1 MRRRDFLQGS
11 ALTLAAGAGMA
22 PLELLARQD
31 MIASTSALDAI
42 SGNYPP
48 ALTGLRGS
56 HPGSFEVAHDLAWNG
71 KTWPRPS
78 TQTDDT
84 HDLIVVGGGISG
96 LSAAHFY
103 RQRIGEDA
111 RILILDNHDDFGGH
125 ARRNEFT
132 VRGRSMLCYGGSQ
145 SIESPRAYSNVTR
158 RLLDDLGIEARRFY
172 DYFDSEFDQREGLD
186 DGILFRQNQFGRD
199 ALALNAFSWFGR
211 VRREHQVER
220 TNKFPVSEQTKAAIT
235 ALASGNIRETPEVER
250 MLLAPRDTPV
260 EDFLRA
266 AYGFTDQGLAV
277 IRRRTAGLWGVGLDA
292 LSVRETIFEW
302 VLGGAADRA
311 TYSLREDALE
321 GRDEEQPY
329 IFHFPDGNASIARL
343 LVRSLVPGC
352 IPGSTM
358 EDVVTARAD
367 YRALDRSDN
376 LVRIRLNSTAVEARN
391 RAGGVDVTYVNNG
404 GAYRARAQHC
414 VLACYNRMIPY
425 LCPEIDDAQ
434 REALLYPQ
442 KVPLVSCHTSKVASE
457 RTERANARS
466 SPQGIPGVLPR
477 AATPQWRAP
486 FAPAGRVP
494 LGPWPRCAPW
504 QWDAPF
510 PAGRASPQTKG
521 NALMRLYSRD
531 TTLGLITV
539 ALDNW
544 RPIKAS
550 GISSYEAPS
559 GVLSRIGMDFPVSMG
574 DYKYTAS
581 PDEPCVLQGWHAPAC
596 GKQGTISERF
606 RAGRMELYQMPF
618 SQFEEAIKDEL
629 NAAWGPQGL
638 DVDRDIK
645 ATTVNR
651 WPHGYAHEYM
661 DLWDDHSWNRG
672 AGPHII
678 GRQQIGAISIANS
691 DSEQHAYVNGAIDSA
706 HRAVR
711 ELTTV

>member
-31 MIASTSALDAI
+31 TIASTSALDAI

-145 SIESPRAYSNVTR
+145 SIESPRAYSNVAR

-220 TNKFPVSEQTKAAIT
+220 TNKFPVSEQTKAAVT
-235 ALASGNIRETPEVER
+235 ALASGNMRETPEVER
-250 MLLAPRDTPV
+250 MLLAPRDTAV

-376 LVRIRLNSTAVEARN
+376 LVRIRLNSTAVETRN

-434 REALLYPQ
+434 RKALLYPQ
-442 KVPLVSCHTSKVASE
+442 KVP
-457 RTERANARS
+457 
-466 SPQGIPGVLPR
+466 
-477 AATPQWRAP
+477 
-486 FAPAGRVP
+486 
-494 LGPWPRCAPW
+494 
-504 QWDAPF
+504 
-510 PAGRASPQTKG
+510 
-521 NALMRLYSRD
+521 
-531 TTLGLITV
+531 LGLITV

-629 NAAWGPQGL
+629 NAAWGPHGL

-645 ATTVNR
+645 AITVNR

>member
-1 MRRRDFLQGS
+1 MKRRDFLQGS
-11 ALTLAAGAGMA
+11 ALTLAAGAGIA

-31 MIASTSALDAI
+31 TIAPNSALDEI
-42 SGNYPP
+42 SGDYPP
-48 ALTGLRGS
+48 SLTGLRGS
-56 HPGSFEVAHDLAWNG
+56 HPGSSEVAHDLAWNG
-71 KTWPRPS
+71 KSWPRPS
-78 TQTDDT
+78 AQTDDT
-84 HDLIVVGGGISG
+84 YDLIVVGGGISG

-132 VRGRSMLCYGGSQ
+132 VRGRTMLCYGGSQ
-145 SIESPRAYSNVTR
+145 SMESPRAYSNVAR
-158 RLLDDLGIEARRFY
+158 RLLDDLGIETQGFY

-186 DGILFRQNQFGRD
+186 DGILFRQDQFARD
-199 ALALNAFSWFGR
+199 ALALNPFSWFAR

-220 TNKFPVSEQTKAAIT
+220 INKFPVSEHTKAAII
-235 ALASGNIRETPEVER
+235 ALAFGDMRGTPEVER
-250 MLLAPRDTPV
+250 MLLAARDTPV

-266 AYGFTDQGLAV
+266 AYGFSEQGLAV
-277 IRRRTAGLWGVGLDA
+277 FRRRAAGLWGVGLDA
-292 LSVRETIFEW
+292 LSVREAIFEW

-311 TYSLREDALE
+311 TYSLREDELE

-376 LVRIRLNSTAVEARN
+376 LVRIRLNSTAVQTRN

-404 GAYRARAQHC
+404 SAYRARAQHC

-425 LCPEIDDAQ
+425 LCPEIGDTQ

-442 KVPLVSCHTSKVASE
+442 KVPL
-457 RTERANARS
+457 
-466 SPQGIPGVLPR
+466 
-477 AATPQWRAP
+477 
-486 FAPAGRVP
+486 
-494 LGPWPRCAPW
+494 
-504 QWDAPF
+504 
-510 PAGRASPQTKG
+510 
-521 NALMRLYSRD
+521 
-531 TTLGLITV
+531 GLITV

-544 RPIKAS
+544 RAIKAS
-550 GISSYEAPS
+550 GISSYEATS

-574 DYKYTAS
+574 DYKYTAN

-596 GKQGTISERF
+596 GKQGNIFERF
-606 RAGRMELYQMPF
+606 RAGRIELYQMSF

-629 NAAWGPQGL
+629 NAAWGPQGI
-638 DVDRDIK
+638 DVERDIK
-645 ATTVNR
+645 AITVNR

-661 DLWDDHSWNRG
+661 DLWDDHSWSRG
-672 AGPHII
+672 AGPHVV

-691 DSEQHAYVNGAIDSA
+691 DSEQYAYVNGAIDSA
-706 HRAVR
+706 HRAVQ

>member
-145 SIESPRAYSNVTR
+145 SIESPRAYSNVAR

-211 VRREHQVER
+211 ARREHQVER
-220 TNKFPVSEQTKAAIT
+220 TNKFPVSEQTKAAVT
-235 ALASGNIRETPEVER
+235 ALASGNMRETPEVER
-250 MLLAPRDTPV
+250 MLLAPRDTAV

-352 IPGSTM
+352 VPGSTM

-367 YRALDRSDN
+367 YRASDRSDN
-376 LVRIRLNSTAVEARN
+376 LVRIRLNSTAVQTRN

-404 GAYRARAQHC
+404 SAYRARAQHC

-425 LCPEIDDAQ
+425 LCSEIGDAQ

-442 KVPLVSCHTSKVASE
+442 KVPLS
-457 RTERANARS
+457 
-466 SPQGIPGVLPR
+466 
-477 AATPQWRAP
+477 
-486 FAPAGRVP
+486 
-494 LGPWPRCAPW
+494 
-504 QWDAPF
+504 
-510 PAGRASPQTKG
+510 
-521 NALMRLYSRD
+521 
-531 TTLGLITV
+531 LITV

-544 RPIKAS
+544 QPIKAS

-574 DYKYTAS
+574 DYKHTAS
-581 PDEPCVLQGWHAPAC
+581 PDDPCVLQGWHAPAC
-596 GKQGTISERF
+596 GKQGNIYERF

-629 NAAWGPQGL
+629 NAAWGTQGL
-638 DVDRDIK
+638 DVERDIK
-645 ATTVNR
+645 AITVNR
-651 WPHGYAHEYM
+651 WPHGYTYEYM
-661 DLWDDHSWNRG
+661 DLWDDHTWSRG

>member
-1 MRRRDFLQGS
+1 M
-11 ALTLAAGAGMA
+11 AL
-22 PLELLARQD
+22 LELLARQD

-96 LSAAHFY
+96 LSAVHFY

-125 ARRNEFT
+125 ARRNEFK

-145 SIESPRAYSNVTR
+145 SIESPRAYSNVAR
-158 RLLDDLGIEARRFY
+158 RLLDNLGIEARRFY

-199 ALALNAFSWFGR
+199 ALALISWFGR

-220 TNKFPVSEQTKAAIT
+220 TNKFPVSEQTKAAVT
-235 ALASGNIRETPEVER
+235 ALASGNMRETPEVER

-311 TYSLREDALE
+311 TYPFREDALE

-367 YRALDRSDN
+367 HRALDRSDN

-425 LCPEIDDAQ
+425 LCPEFDDAQ

-442 KVPLVSCHTSKVASE
+442 KVPLS
-457 RTERANARS
+457 
-466 SPQGIPGVLPR
+466 
-477 AATPQWRAP
+477 
-486 FAPAGRVP
+486 
-494 LGPWPRCAPW
+494 
-504 QWDAPF
+504 
-510 PAGRASPQTKG
+510 
-521 NALMRLYSRD
+521 
-531 TTLGLITV
+531 LITV

-645 ATTVNR
+645 AITVNR